1 MAAGTVAI
9 TEETIGQVKKIAFSW
24 ISGTDGEAGTAAGT
38 TLKTYNGVI
47 ERLVTIPGVAPN
59 VPTDLYD
66 ITIDDEDKTDVL
78 MGAGKDRSNANIEQ
92 VGRADLGV
100 VANDKLTLKVADAG
114 VAKKGTVYLYIR

>member
-9 TEETIGQVKKIAFSW
+9 SEETIGQVKKIAFSW
-24 ISGTDGEAGTAAGT
+24 ISGTVGEAGTAAGT

>member
-24 ISGTDGEAGTAAGT
+24 ISGSDGAAVTAAGT